1 MTAAVSVQ
9 NELLNRIIQLVRRV
23 DLTTLNALLLAP
35 KSVRQNDFQAK
46 IILHVSLSHDWARSV
61 VLL

>member
-46 IILHVSLSHDWARSV
+46 IILHVSLSHD
-61 VLL
+61 